1 MRLAVEINLAT
12 FLACN
17 LKFVCESGVLDR
29 RKIVSSLER
38 FDFSERISSVM
49 KGLWGL
55 DEQVTDFTGA
65 CLSSIVVRVELKRS
79 K

>member
-1 MRLAVEINLAT
+1 MAVEINLAT
-12 FLACN
+12 FL
-17 LKFVCESGVLDR
+17 GVLDR

-55 DEQVTDFTGA
+55 DEQVTVLTGA
-65 CLSSIVVRVELKRS
+65 CLSSIELSVVLKRS
-79 K
+79 R

>member
-17 LKFVCESGVLDR
+17 LKFACKSGVLDR
-29 RKIVSSLER
+29 RKTVSSLER

-55 DEQVTDFTGA
+55 DEQVTGA
-65 CLSSIVVRVELKRS
+65 WQEHAYQV
-79 K
+79 

>member
-17 LKFVCESGVLDR
+17 LKFVGESGVLNR
-29 RKIVSSLER
+29 RKIVSSLES
-38 FDFSERISSVM
+38 FDFSDRISSVM

-55 DEQVTDFTGA
+55 DEQVTDLTGA
-65 CLSSIVVRVELKRS
+65 CLSRIVVRVELNRS